1 MAILAD
7 RAVQVQKHIGINPT
21 NDNDYHIEELRIW
34 AFVIDS
40 DYGVDSNFQMAKT
53 KPSRVI
59 WLGNHLRTLAEIIL
73 KEAQSH
79 GSE

>member
-1 MAILAD
+1 M
-7 RAVQVQKHIGINPT
+7 
-21 NDNDYHIEELRIW
+21 
-34 AFVIDS
+34 IDKG
-40 DYGVDSNFQMAKT
+40 YAVDSNFQMAKA

-59 WLGNHLRTLAEIIL
+59 WLGNDLRTLAETIL